1 MNLDT
6 LVKRIAQAVPR
17 IDRTTTA
24 TRVSQR
30 TGRTYL
36 QGAKSLNEPQFVRE
50 VATWWATNFPA
61 ELPHFCT
68 EHLEFAYPEASRATC
83 DLMICKP
90 GREATE
96 FAWAVEIKHIA
107 LVGDNGKNN
116 DYGLQKLLSPYLK
129 DRSLVHDAQR
139 LRKTTIAPRRAVV
152 MYGFDYDA
160 TAIERARTI
169 CAALGLNDEIA
180 ANLSRVLKS
189 VDPVTLTYRLD
200 ALIEIADASLMRLG
214 LVRGTAITSRFGD
227 ANRHPCGG
235 EGIVAGWEVVPEP
248 LD

>member
-1 MNLDT
+1 MNLDL
-6 LVKRIAQAVPR
+6 LVARLSEAVPH
-17 IDRTTTA
+17 IDRTTTV
-24 TRVSQR
+24 TRASQR

-50 VATWWATNFPA
+50 AATWWANNYA
-61 ELPHFCT
+61 DELPYFCA
-68 EHLEFAYPEASRATC
+68 EHLEYAYPEAARATC

-90 GREATE
+90 DGAAAD
-96 FAWAVEIKHIA
+96 FDWALEIKHIA

-129 DRSLVHDAQR
+129 DRSLVHDAHR
-139 LRKTTIAPRRAVV
+139 LRRTNIAPRRAVV

-160 TAIERARTI
+160 DAIERARTT
-169 CAALGLNDEIA
+169 CAGLGLDDEIA

-200 ALIEIADASLMRLG
+200 DLIAIADASLMRLG
-214 LVRGTAITSRFGD
+214 LINAPAITSRFNN

-235 EGIVAGWEVVPEP
+235 EGIVAGWEVLPEP
-248 LD
+248 PT